1 MELLHESGLIN
12 AENWIERPEKVQENL
27 NARTINLAPT
37 YRKSEKTIPQ
47 QVRIDEVPRETIM
60 SICQASGK
68 QEGSKPRR
76 SLDSTLQ
83 ELTFY
88 SQSIECNSPAQE
100 AAKLLKANSLLPG
113 IIITDRGKFAGMISR
128 RRFFEQMSRPF
139 GWDLFSKRPVLALYR
154 FVQAEILMFPSD
166 TSIVAAA
173 RQSLQ
178 RSPDLLYEPIIVQD
192 EQGISKML
200 DIHQL
205 LLAQSEIHDSVAEA
219 LRQAEAKYRSIF
231 ENAVDGIFQS
241 TPDGRYLSVNTSLAH
256 LYGYDSPQELI
267 QSFTDI
273 GRQLYVDPNRRAQF
287 IATIEEY
294 ESVSKFESQIYRKD
308 GSIIW
313 ISENARAVRDADGTL
328 VHYEGTAEDITQC
341 KLAEEALRES
351 EMRSRKQAAELEQTL
366 HALQKTQTQLIQ
378 TEKMSSLGQLVAGV
392 AHEINN
398 PVTCIYSNLPHA
410 NQYIEDLLN
419 LVKLYAKHYPEP
431 HEEIEDKAEA
441 IDLEF
446 LREDLPKIMSAMH
459 QGSERI
465 REIILSLRN
474 FSRMDEKQMK
484 PVDIHQGIDSTLL
497 ILHHRIKGTAGYPE
511 IQIIKEYGKVP
522 PVNCYL
528 GQVNQVFMNLLSNA
542 IDALE
547 MGTGKNNQFP
557 IPTIWISTEVVDD
570 FVRIHIAD
578 NGPGMT
584 EETHRN
590 MFEPFF
596 TTKPAGKGT
605 GLGLSISCQI
615 VEEKH
620 GGKLECTSTPGQ
632 GTEFTIE
639 IPIHGA

>member
-1 MELLHESGLIN
+1 
-12 AENWIERPEKVQENL
+12 
-27 NARTINLAPT
+27 
-37 YRKSEKTIPQ
+37 
-47 QVRIDEVPRETIM
+47 
-60 SICQASGK
+60 
-68 QEGSKPRR
+68 
-76 SLDSTLQ
+76 
-83 ELTFY
+83 
-88 SQSIECNSPAQE
+88 
-100 AAKLLKANSLLPG
+100 
-113 IIITDRGKFAGMISR
+113 
-128 RRFFEQMSRPF
+128 
-139 GWDLFSKRPVLALYR
+139 
-154 FVQAEILMFPSD
+154 
-166 TSIVAAA
+166 
-173 RQSLQ
+173 
-178 RSPDLLYEPIIVQD
+178 LLYEPIIVQD

-231 ENAVDGIFQS
+231 ENAVAGIFQS
-241 TPDGRYLSVNTSLAH
+241 TPDGRYLTVNIALAQI
-256 LYGYDSPQELI
+256 YGYDSPEELI

-273 GRQLYVDPNRRAQF
+273 GLQLYVDPNRRAQF

-294 ESVSKFESQIYRKD
+294 ESVSKFESQVYRKD

-328 VHYEGTAEDITQC
+328 VYYEGTAEDITDR
-341 KLAEEALRES
+341 KLSEEALRES
-351 EMRSRKQAAELEQTL
+351 ETRSRKQAAELEQTL

-465 REIILSLRN
+465 SEIILSLRN

-497 ILHHRIKGTAGYPE
+497 ILHHRIKGTAGHPE
-511 IQIIKEYGKVP
+511 IHIIKEYGKLP
-522 PVNCYL
+522 PVKCYL

-557 IPTIWISTEVVDD
+557 IPTIWISTEVIDD
-570 FVRIHIAD
+570 FVSIRIAD

-615 VEEKH
+615 IEEKH

-632 GTEFTIE
+632 GTEFTILL
-639 IPIHGA
+639 P